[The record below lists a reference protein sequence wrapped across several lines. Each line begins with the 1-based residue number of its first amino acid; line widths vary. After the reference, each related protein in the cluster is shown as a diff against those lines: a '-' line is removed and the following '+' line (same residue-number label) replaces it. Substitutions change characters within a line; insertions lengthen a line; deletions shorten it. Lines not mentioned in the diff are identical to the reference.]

1 MSIARDR
8 HFVIQSPAPFAFL
21 AEEIINQALHDLS
34 PGPEFPAD
42 RILKLLL
49 PLRPAVFFP
58 DRRLCLQ
65 QFTASSQCR
74 SEIRTQLAGESSD
87 RLFNVNLSSVDRFCA
102 EETGEILENIFAD
115 HDVDPPL
122 RLSRT
127 LFCRKP
133 GYAPNERPP
142 GEFL

>member
-21 AEEIINQALHDLS
+21 AEEIINHALHDLS

-49 PLRPAVFFP
+49 PLRPAIFFP
-58 DRRLCLQ
+58 DRRRRLQ
-65 QFTASSQCR
+65 QFTASGQCR
-74 SEIRTQLAGESSD
+74 SEIRTQLAGESGD

-102 EETGEILENIFAD
+102 EETWEILANIFVD
-115 HDVDPPL
+115 HNLDPPL
-122 RLSRT
+122 RLSGT
-127 LFCRKP
+127 LFCRTP
-133 GYAPNERPP
+133 DRSPNYRP
-142 GEFL
+142 